1 MWLRFQMIE
10 HSHTVGADDAR
21 RRLLDSLP
29 VTVWLP
35 PSSSLSLRLHIS
47 AAYNPE
53 KSECKT

>member
-1 MWLRFQMIE
+1 MIE